1 MYMIKIVKDPRI
13 LAGKPTVAG
22 TRIPVTLVLNLLAHG
37 QTFDKIIKEYPSLTR
52 EDIKAVIQYAEKTIE
67 KIGSGKMDIPVA
79 ITTHAVSHR

>member
-1 MYMIKIVKDPRI
+1 MTRIVKDPRI

-37 QTFDKIIKEYPSLTR
+37 QNFDEIIKEYPSLTQ

-67 KIGSGKMDIPVA
+67 KIGSSNMDVPVV
-79 ITTHAVSHR
+79 ITSHAVSRR